1 MSSDAITWILLAIP
15 AFCFGYPFVMAWYWM
30 AGGLVFHWVRDR
42 NLPPVDQPPELDHW
56 QPITILVPCYNE
68 ADNAEETLGAAL
80 AVDYPDFEVIAI
92 NDGSRDN
99 TGAVLDAIAARNPRL
114 RVVHLVQNQGKATAM
129 IAGASLA
136 KSEILVG
143 IDGDA
148 LLDPHALRWIARIF
162 QRSDLGA
169 VTGNPRIRNR
179 TTILGKL
186 QVGEFSATIGLI
198 KRAQATYGRLF
209 TVSGVIC
216 GFRKQALADAGWW
229 SPRTLT
235 EDVDITWRI
244 QLAGWRIGYEPNAV
258 CWILMPE
265 TVRGLWRQ
273 RLRWAKGGAQMM
285 IDFFNP
291 IVRGH
296 SLGLLPI
303 YCEYLTSVVWSYLIM
318 GSLLLGLVHAV
329 GIPLLPDV
337 PTFSVVPAW
346 WGIILTITY
355 LQQALVSHWLERRFE
370 RQVITGLFW
379 VIWYPMAF
387 WLLSAAT
394 TVAALPLTL
403 MQPRKERTTWVSP
416 DRGLR

>member
-265 TVRGLWRQ
+265 TLRGLWRQ

>member
-1 MSSDAITWILLAIP
+1 MNNDSVTWLLLAIP

-30 AGGLVFHWVRDR
+30 VGGAVFHWVRDR
-42 NLPPVDQPPELDHW
+42 HLPPVDQPPVLEHW
-56 QPITILVPCYNE
+56 PPITILVPCYNE
-68 ADNAEETLGAAL
+68 EDNAEETLGAAL

-99 TGAVLDAIAARNPRL
+99 TAAVLNAIAARNPRL
-114 RVVHLVQNQGKATAM
+114 RVVHLVKNQGKATGM
-129 IAGASLA
+129 IVGAALA

-162 QRSDLGA
+162 VRSDLGA
-169 VTGNPRIRNR
+169 ITGNPRIRNR
-179 TTILGKL
+179 TSILGKL
-186 QVGEFSATIGLI
+186 QVGEFSAIVGLI
-198 KRAQATYGRLF
+198 KRAQASYGRLF
-209 TVSGVIC
+209 TISGVIC
-216 GFRKQALADAGWW
+216 AFRKQALADAGWW

-235 EDVDITWRI
+235 EDVDISWRI

-265 TVRGLWRQ
+265 TLKGLWRQ
-273 RLRWAKGGAQMM
+273 RLRWAMGGSQMM
-285 IDFFNP
+285 LDFFWP
-291 IVRGH
+291 LMRGR
-296 SLGLLPI
+296 SLGLLPV

-318 GSLLLGLVHAV
+318 ASLVLGLLHSIGVP
-329 GIPLLPDV
+329 ILPQL
-337 PTFSVVPAW
+337 PTFSLIPAW
-346 WGIILTITY
+346 WGVILTVTY
-355 LQQALVSHWLERRFE
+355 LQQALISHWLERRFE
-370 RQVITGLFW
+370 RQMMVGFFW

-387 WLLSAAT
+387 WLISAAT

-403 MQPRKERTTWVSP
+403 IRPRKERTTWVSP